1 MQYQNIWI
9 CKAFILLVPGMWNA
23 YFTSAVTDVLSSHV
37 LFRHNFRIHCS
48 ILRKWNSKSK
58 HSFPETWVQILVRSQ
73 MKWVKQLSPTRW
85 CTPCA
90 SCPTSLHRSEH
101 TSTSPK
107 VRSYVHREK
116 RATNS
121 TLSEKTVCNCKSN
134 SKIKCD
140 IKFQISWGMWKA
152 SIKITVVKH

>member
-9 CKAFILLVPGMWNA
+9 CKGFILLVPGMWNA

-48 ILRKWNSKSK
+48 ILWKWNSKSK

-73 MKWVKQLSPTRW
+73 MKWNSSVLQDDAHPAPPVQRLFTGVNTHPH
-85 CTPCA
+85 
-90 SCPTSLHRSEH
+90 LLRSDLMF
-101 TSTSPK
+101 TG
-107 VRSYVHREK
+107 K

-134 SKIKCD
+134 SKIKCN
-140 IKFQISWGMWKA
+140 IKFQISRGMWKA